1 MGLVLL
7 ACSML
12 PVYLAGQLIL
22 NKQNQSSLEQK
33 ETKLD
38 NSTTGIRQT
47 VQEQIKLTASLT
59 QWYSQDRSLIKAGG
73 NIFFSSVVWDKMDSF
88 NALAESVS
96 ATYILDQNW
105 KPIYD
110 SKGSLYHFEQ

>member
-47 VQEQIKLTASLT
+47 VQEQIKLTASPLS
-59 QWYSQDRSLIKAGG
+59 Y
-73 NIFFSSVVWDKMDSF
+73 
-88 NALAESVS
+88 ESDFDI
-96 ATYILDQNW
+96 TH
-105 KPIYD
+105 
-110 SKGSLYHFEQ
+110 SKRGIANHLG

>member
-1 MGLVLL
+1 
-7 ACSML
+7 
-12 PVYLAGQLIL
+12 
-22 NKQNQSSLEQK
+22 
-33 ETKLD
+33 
-38 NSTTGIRQT
+38 STTGIRQT

-59 QWYSQDRSLIKAGG
+59 QWYSHDRSLIKAGG

-110 SKGSLYHFEQ
+110 SKGSLYHFEQSQLLESLKRPQSVYGQGKLFHT